1 MAQSF
6 DLLLFGRRKIAATTG
21 SSPTHE
27 ALSKVRFRIIRQ
39 VFNNRR
45 LVYRNRVEAN
55 RQNLVLSTIES
66 EHKREQSIQRLKKE
80 NILTDLKQKKSVVDS
95 GLVILPSYVPI
106 GITEPKDFYRFGVRI
121 HSAGPHVRSR
131 ARDIRSDLT
140 RSNRDSNQSRAKSAT
155 VHPQSYTS
163 PFQTFGHHDVDSEDD
178 DEGMPL
184 SNSRVTSNKSS
195 NARLPSAIVNAEPA
209 QNPSELPM
217 DNTDAKT
224 SSMPSVNHRVTWPVR
239 LKVFAL
245 QDEDEARQEFLAWR
259 TEHRITK
266 KKESLKPHFDFEVER
281 QYLASIRRQKE
292 IEAFVTPDIIEEH
305 FIHDPIFAKR
315 YRQLKLAVRSG
326 KVPNYDPNDHE
337 IKTTMTKSKIERAR
351 TALITAKQS
360 QLKSF
365 YRNQQIMN
373 DAILSKRIET
383 FLKHLAKFNEEQE
396 Q

>member
-1 MAQSF
+1 MSQSF
-6 DLLLFGRRKIAATTG
+6 NLLLFGRRKIAATTG
-21 SSPTHE
+21 SSPTHQT
-27 ALSKVRFRIIRQ
+27 LTKVRFRIIRQ
-39 VFNNRR
+39 VFNDRQ

-55 RQNLVLSTIES
+55 RQKFVLSTIQS
-66 EHKREQSIQRLKKE
+66 EHKREQSMQRLQKE

-95 GLVILPSYVPI
+95 GLIVLPSYEPI
-106 GITEPKDFYRFGVRI
+106 GLAEPKDFYRFGVRI

-131 ARDIRSDLT
+131 ARGIRSDLI

-155 VHPQSYTS
+155 VRPQSYTA
-163 PFQTFGHHDVDSEDD
+163 PFQTFDHHDTYSDDD
-178 DEGMPL
+178 DEGMPI
-184 SNSRVTSNKSS
+184 SNLRVTSSKSL
-195 NARLPSAIVNAEPA
+195 NARLPFAVANAEPA

-217 DNTDAKT
+217 DNTGAIA
-224 SSMPSVNHRVTWPVR
+224 SSMPSLNHRVTWPVR

-245 QDEDEARQEFLAWR
+245 QSEDDARQEFLAWR

-266 KKESLKPHFDFEVER
+266 KKESLKPHFDFEVDR

-326 KVPNYDPNDHE
+326 KVPNYDPNDRE
-337 IKTTMTKSKIERAR
+337 IKTTMTKTKIERAR
-351 TALITAKQS
+351 TALITAKQL
-360 QLKSF
+360 QLKTF
-365 YRNQQIMN
+365 YRNQQTMN

-383 FLKHLAKFNEEQE
+383 FLKHLAKFKEEQK